1 MSIIYRIYDC
11 FFSNNFT
18 DIDAVFMT
26 HSITSVF
33 NTDTLQNPDEKLQA
47 YRDNLSVIVDISPE
61 KAYLPRFNASVTS
74 TMLDG
79 ILMSELCATRLCY
92 ERNSYNIGHS
102 GIDHVQVVVVKQGN
116 KCIEIDGRKIIA
128 RAGDII
134 LVDQARPYTTQSNI
148 LGQEHGTFET
158 LNFVFARQKIEAFL
172 PYPHLYHGQ
181 TLNPKDPM
189 VAILR
194 DFLLSVSQQVKHL
207 NQAQADQLAQPII
220 ELMATALNK
229 HPDVAE
235 QGKSALASANSLR
248 IRRFIDEHIANPDLS
263 PEVISAYLNLGRTA
277 VFEACRP
284 FGGVMTMVRKRRLN
298 RAYRQLLQNPETNIS
313 LMAFSL
319 GFKSL
324 DTFLRAFKREF
335 GMTPKEASQQQ
346 LMSKTADHKH
356 QLSDWLLHAII

>member
-1 MSIIYRIYDC
+1 
-11 FFSNNFT
+11 
-18 DIDAVFMT
+18 MT

-33 NTDTLQNPDEKLQA
+33 NTDDFESPDERLQA
-47 YRDNLSVIVDISPE
+47 FRDNMSLIVDISPE
-61 KAYLPRFNASVTS
+61 KAYLPRFNASITS
-74 TMLDG
+74 TMLG
-79 ILMSELCATRLCY
+79 GGLMSTMCATRQ
-92 ERNSYNIGHS
+92 SYSRGNHTIGQS
-102 GIDHVQVVVVKQGN
+102 GIDHVLVALVKQGN
-116 KCIEIDGRKIIA
+116 KWIDIDGRKIIA
-128 RAGDII
+128 SAGDIMLI
-134 LVDQARPYTTQSNI
+134 DQARPYTTQSNI

-172 PYPHLYHGQ
+172 PYPHLYHGLI
-181 TLNPKDPM
+181 LNPKDPM
-189 VAILR
+189 VRILR

-263 PEVISAYLNLGRTA
+263 PEMISAYLNLGRTA

-313 LMAFSL
+313 SMAFSL

-356 QLSDWLLHAII
+356 QFSDWLLHAII